1 MFQIAGHTMGTPEY
15 TLPEALELFHKL
27 GLDGAEIVVQDG
39 YRCGIP
45 QDADPD
51 KLKEL
56 RKLADRLGLRIIA
69 LTPYYSKFNDLD
81 PTVRE
86 GEIQGICKVIGY
98 AEILGA
104 KYIRIYAGNYAQ
116 TDTDPDGAKRA
127 NLVRSMR
134 RLGDAAQKANVKLVM
149 ENHFNTMTVS
159 AADSISIA
167 REIDHPAVG
176 ILYDQANLT
185 FTENEPWE
193 EALPLQ
199 FSKIYHTHV
208 KDLVFR
214 AGNTG
219 FTSSDVS
226 HPKEEE
232 RNVITRIVG
241 EGIVPWPAILQAMK
255 DRGYDGWL
263 SLEYER
269 RWHPQDIP
277 DAAIGMKQS
286 AAYLRACI
294 EKLTWVKRSRDL
306 DQILR
311 RKE

>member
-1 MFQIAGHTMGTPEY
+1 
-15 TLPEALELFHKL
+15 
-27 GLDGAEIVVQDG
+27 
-39 YRCGIP
+39 
-45 QDADPD
+45 
-51 KLKEL
+51 
-56 RKLADRLGLRIIA
+56 
-69 LTPYYSKFNDLD
+69 
-81 PTVRE
+81 
-86 GEIQGICKVIGY
+86 
-98 AEILGA
+98 
-104 KYIRIYAGNYAQ
+104 
-116 TDTDPDGAKRA
+116 
-127 NLVRSMR
+127 
-134 RLGDAAQKANVKLVM
+134 
-149 ENHFNTMTVS
+149 MTVS

-294 EKLTWVKRSRDL
+294 EKLT
-306 DQILR
+306 
-311 RKE
+311 